1 MTDFP
6 GKSRRVLIAS
16 SHPLF
21 AKGLTNLLQK
31 RQEEDVTVLGVVSSL
46 EEAFSAIQALQPDLV
61 IVDYDD
67 NAVNRE
73 EFLAHFME
81 GAGKLRVV
89 LLSLKEGGDQAVVYD
104 RRNLA
109 ASQIDEWLSEWTQ
122 SPQEESGKRSHQRA
136 NKSRREVM
144 KHWIG
149 VILLVVLL
157 AVAGVFILQND
168 FLLTKAAS
176 LQAGPIDQA
185 FSILWIFIAVL
196 FALITGFLL
205 YSVIFFRRKKGDET
219 DGPHQEGNNALEVTW
234 TIIPLVTVIGF
245 AVYGSFNLSEV
256 LSPDPQA
263 MEVRVVGQQWAWRFE
278 YPDYGI
284 TSSELVLP
292 INKQVLLNM
301 ESVDVIHSFWVPEF
315 RVKQDLLPG
324 RRTQL
329 RITPN
334 RIGSY
339 TVSCAEICGQQHAYM
354 QAAVSVVGAA
364 EFDRWVFDQLD
375 LPEDPVDRGAI
386 WAEQFGCLACH
397 SKDGT
402 VIVGPSWLGIFG
414 EQGELADGTSVLV
427 DEAYLRESIIDPN
440 AKLVAGF
447 QPNIMPQ
454 NFSEVL
460 SEAQI
465 NDIIAFIES
474 LQ

>member
-1 MTDFP
+1 MTDLP

-46 EEAFSAIQALQPDLV
+46 EDAFSAIQMLQPDLV

-67 NAVNRE
+67 EAVNRE

-109 ASQIDEWLSEWTQ
+109 AAQIDEWLNEWTET
-122 SPQEESGKRSHQRA
+122 PQEESGKRPSHGATQ
-136 NKSRREVM
+136 SRREVM

-149 VILLVVLL
+149 VILLVILL
-157 AVAGVFILQND
+157 AVAVSFVLQND
-168 FLLTKAAS
+168 NLLTQAAS

-185 FSILWIFIAVL
+185 FSVLWITIAVL
-196 FALITGFLL
+196 FALIVGFLL

-219 DGPHQEGNNALEVTW
+219 DGPHMEGNNALEVTW
-234 TIIPLVTVIGF
+234 TIIPLITVIGF
-245 AVYGSFNLSEV
+245 AVYGSINLSEV
-256 LSPDPQA
+256 LRPDPQA
-263 MEVRVVGQQWAWRFE
+263 MEVRVIGQQWAWRFE
-278 YPDYGI
+278 YPEFGV

-292 INKQVLLNM
+292 INQQVLLNM
-301 ESVDVIHSFWVPEF
+301 ESADVLHSFWVPEF
-315 RVKQDLLPG
+315 RVKQDLLPN

-334 RIGSY
+334 QIGDFK
-339 TVSCAEICGQQHAYM
+339 VACAEICGQSHAYM
-354 QAAVSVVGAA
+354 LADVRVVGGT
-364 EFDRWVFDQLD
+364 EFEQWIFAQSD
-375 LPEDPVDRGAI
+375 LPEDPVERGAI
-386 WAEQFGCLACH
+386 WSEQFGCIACH
-397 SKDGT
+397 SQDGT
-402 VIVGPSWLGIFG
+402 VVVGPSWQGIYG
-414 EQGELADGTSVLV
+414 SERLLADGSTVLA
-427 DEAYLRESIIDPN
+427 DDAYLIESILDPN
-440 AKLVAGF
+440 VKIVTGF

-454 NFSEVL
+454 NFNEVL
-460 SEAQI
+460 SETQI